1 MNPTAAPTA
10 ATHRVTPAAPRLS
23 RVNLL
28 LFFLAAIFLFT
39 ANLGATTLAS
49 LDDGFYAEKAAEM
62 EAHPGFT
69 VTWMGRPAFQNPPG
83 EIWVLA
89 ASMHAFGVNDGAARV
104 PAALFALGVLAGTV
118 WIGARLVSPLAGL
131 GAAALLALSPLFLN
145 NARRVMLEMPSLFWM
160 VLAMVA
166 LVEWRRRPRAIFLF
180 APALAMALLTKSVLG
195 FTPLAVAL
203 VAALLLAEWRP
214 LLRDSRFGLAVALGL
229 LFGASWWIDQVR
241 TFGTGF
247 LKLHFM
253 AEIGRR
259 SLASLSAWQRIS
271 GYPRILLVEF
281 QPVLLLAILGI
292 AAAWKRRDE
301 VGARLLLVWA
311 ILPVVV
317 ALFSAAQ
324 SSHYVFA
331 ILPALALI
339 GAAWLASRWPGA
351 VRVIA
356 ARVVPALMI
365 AGGVV
370 LWMRPQLL
378 TRDVN
383 RPFKDAAPVF
393 AERVYA
399 HVEVAFLGDDYWRF
413 ANPLMWYCGRELGT
427 DARTVEEAML
437 RARASGGLLLVE
449 RGRLP
454 KLPAAIASSPKI
466 LETKDAVL
474 LDYGSQSSPS
484 SEQARRESP

>member
-1 MNPTAAPTA
+1 MNPTAA
-10 ATHRVTPAAPRLS
+10 ATGDDRRTVPAPRLA
-23 RVNLL
+23 RFDLL

-89 ASMHAFGVNDGAARV
+89 ASMHAFGVHDGPARL
-104 PAALFALGVLAGTV
+104 PGALFALGVLAGTA
-118 WIGARLVSPLAGL
+118 WIGARLLSPLTGL

-145 NARRVMLEMPSLFWM
+145 HARRVMLEMPSLFWM

-180 APALAMALLTKSVLG
+180 VPALAMALLTKSVLG

-203 VAALLLAEWRP
+203 VAAALLSEWRP
-214 LLRDSRFGLAVALGL
+214 LLRDPRFWLAVALGL
-229 LFGASWWIDQVR
+229 VFGASWWIDQVR

-247 LKLHFM
+247 LKLHFEQ
-253 AEIGRR
+253 EIGRR
-259 SLASLSAWQRIS
+259 SLAPLSVWQRIS

-281 QPVLLLAILGI
+281 EPVLLVAILGI
-292 AAAWKRRDE
+292 AAAWKRRDDG
-301 VGARLLLVWA
+301 GARLLLVWA
-311 ILPVVV
+311 ILPVAV
-317 ALFSAAQ
+317 ALASAAQ

-339 GAAWLASRWPGA
+339 GAGWVAARWPSA
-351 VRVIA
+351 TRLVA
-356 ARVVPALMI
+356 TRVVPALMI

-370 LWMRPQLL
+370 LWVRPQVL
-378 TRDVN
+378 TRDTN
-383 RPFKDAAPVF
+383 RPFQHAAEVF
-393 AERVYA
+393 AQRVPPR
-399 HVEVAFLGDDYWRF
+399 VEVAFLGDDYWRF
-413 ANPLMWYCGRELGT
+413 ANPIMWYDGRELGT
-427 DARTVEEAML
+427 DAVTLEEAML

-449 RGRLP
+449 RRRLAT
-454 KLPAAIASSPKI
+454 LPPAIASSPRI

-474 LDYGSQSSPS
+474 LDFGSQPLNSA
-484 SEQARRESP
+484 AR